1 MENPPLFLFTTVLS
15 IKIKLLT
22 DAFKFQKYG
31 VICIRKKKVSF
42 YNIIVHIHG
51 KFMFFFETLFF
62 FKKIAYCSSGNNAL
76 THHLNCFAKIH

>member
-1 MENPPLFLFTTVLS
+1 MENPPLFLFTTVQKLLS

-31 VICIRKKKVSF
+31 VICIRKKKVSV

-62 FKKIAYCSSGNNAL
+62 KRRVHIVAVEIMLSD
-76 THHLNCFAKIH
+76 TI